1 MRSELDAKNS
11 TWRVLGAQE
20 ARLKHSAA
28 QAQCGAARRPARGG
42 RELLCS
48 MTLPGCPDRQTDVD
62 PPWTAAL

>member
-20 ARLKHSAA
+20 ARLKHSA
-28 QAQCGAARRPARGG
+28 
-42 RELLCS
+42 ELLCS
-48 MTLPGCPDRQTDVD
+48 MTLPGCPDRRTDVD